1 MPADPNPA
9 PSAATAS
16 PAPRAPVV
24 PHRARGKDRVLSW
37 LIGLFFQCL
46 FATMRVR
53 VHDRTGLLEPG
64 MPARPVLFALW
75 HNRLALALMLHRKL
89 VRGRFPGRKLAA
101 LVSASR
107 DGGLL
112 ACLLERFDIQPV
124 RGSSSRRGAQAL
136 VELRSWAARGHDLAI
151 TPDGPRGP
159 CYTIHEGVITAAKT
173 TGLPIVPVAY
183 TIHWKLR
190 LRSWD
195 RFQVPLPFSRI
206 DLHAAPPLKIP
217 ADCDDATRKR
227 LRDEL
232 RTRMLAIT
240 ED

>member
-9 PSAATAS
+9 PTAPSAS
-16 PAPRAPVV
+16 PGSRAPVV

-37 LIGLFFQCL
+37 VIGLIFQCL

-53 VHDRTGLLEPG
+53 VHDRSGAFEPG
-64 MPARPVLFALW
+64 RDRRPVLFALW

-89 VRGRFPGRKLAA
+89 VRGPSGVIA
-101 LVSASR
+101 
-107 DGGLL
+107 
-112 ACLLERFDIQPV
+112 
-124 RGSSSRRGAQAL
+124 
-136 VELRSWAARGHDLAI
+136 RSW
-151 TPDGPRGP
+151 PRGP
-159 CYTIHEGVITAAKT
+159 CYTIHDGILTAAKT
-173 TGLPIVPVAY
+173 TGLLIVPVAY

-206 DLHAAPPLKIP
+206 DLHAAPPLEIP

-227 LRDEL
+227 LREEL
-232 RTRMLAIT
+232 RKRMLAIT